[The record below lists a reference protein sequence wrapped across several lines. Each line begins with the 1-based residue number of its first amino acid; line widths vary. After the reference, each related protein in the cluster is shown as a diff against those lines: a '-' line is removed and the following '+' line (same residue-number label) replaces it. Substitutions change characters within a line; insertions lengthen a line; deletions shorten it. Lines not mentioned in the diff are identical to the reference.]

1 LPSRRKRFAEEVHLL
16 HELPQRLLDAMK
28 REMVRV
34 DSGSL
39 IAVDSKCRAIERMQE
54 RPFNASDPVR

>member
-1 LPSRRKRFAEEVHLL
+1 
-16 HELPQRLLDAMK
+16 MK